1 MQNQLVIGTTDTK
14 TRFLD
19 ESELP
24 DHAKIHSISGTPSE
38 IETEDQMLAE
48 ALKKSAQE
56 AAGMYCMSCG
66 YVLHELRVCSV

>member
-1 MQNQLVIGTTDTK
+1 MQNQLTIGTTGTR

-24 DHAKIHSISGTPSE
+24 DHAKIHSVSGTPSE
-38 IETEDQMLAE
+38 LDVEEQMITE

-56 AAGMYCMSCG
+56 AAGIGSFKKF
-66 YVLHELRVCSV
+66 